1 MDVKIVLVILFLLEI
16 KSSEGFRNTSKS
28 IRLNRVTEDN
38 FKILVRI
45 DVEQFLICCCK
56 VL

>member
-16 KSSEGFRNTSKS
+16 KSSEVFRNTSKS
-28 IRLNRVTEDN
+28 IRLNRVTEDK

-45 DVEQFLICCCK
+45 DVEKFLICCCK